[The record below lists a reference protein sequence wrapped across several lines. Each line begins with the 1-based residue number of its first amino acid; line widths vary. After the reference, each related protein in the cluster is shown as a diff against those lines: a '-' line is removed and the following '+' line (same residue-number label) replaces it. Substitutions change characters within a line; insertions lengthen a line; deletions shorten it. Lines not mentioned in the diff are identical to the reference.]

1 MAGAYILLLVINWNE
16 YRPRLTPLNILL
28 SLFLLSFAIST
39 FTGVDPYHS
48 FWDNHER
55 MLGLF
60 TIAHYVAYYF
70 VCSSVFKN
78 WADWRLAMRI
88 FLYAGSIAMFIGLL
102 QVFNPGLL
110 LNQNPER
117 IASTLGNPIYV
128 GGYGLFLAFVA
139 FLLFIREKN
148 VWWRASDGI
157 LGVLAV
163 LGMFFSGT
171 RGSMLGFAAGLAVA
185 VVGYTIVLRQYP
197 KTRKVLLAIMGVGII
212 TVSIMYYY
220 RSADFVKKIP
230 ALGRTLNTSL
240 SDVKASPRWIAWS
253 IAVQSWKEKP
263 VFGWGPNNYF
273 YAFNQHYNPKSLE
286 FGYGET
292 WFDNAHNI
300 IMNTLAVQGS
310 FGILVYL
317 GIFAV
322 GIVVLWKNGYLRQTN
337 PHLVAVGGAFLVA
350 HIVQNITV
358 FENPTSY
365 LYFMFWLSMVNVL
378 SGAKAE
384 QPALAV
390 NKSKE
395 QNQKT
400 AAQGLGGQSKKMEVK
415 FYPDRPIGA
424 GLISI
429 TAILVVIALF
439 LFNVQPARANKMT
452 LRTLRQLSTNP
463 ALGVTTMREALMF
476 NSPHIDDIRSD
487 IARSASQILNSGY
500 QQIGKERSK
509 EILDLAY
516 DNLMKNL
523 NLHPLDIRTHLT
535 ISQLGQ
541 LGFIITNDPSYLFN
555 AEKTMEDALRIS
567 PRRQQII
574 YNLAALKMQLNKA
587 SEATTMMEQT
597 INDNPKISESYWRL
611 AYIYRST
618 GQNSKA
624 KEILDRAQSNNI
636 VFYGQ
641 EEAIVNDIRKAISST
656 GTSAHAH

>member
-1 MAGAYILLLVINWNE
+1 
-16 YRPRLTPLNILL
+16 
-28 SLFLLSFAIST
+28 
-39 FTGVDPYHS
+39 
-48 FWDNHER
+48 
-55 MLGLF
+55 
-60 TIAHYVAYYF
+60 
-70 VCSSVFKN
+70 
-78 WADWRLAMRI
+78 
-88 FLYAGSIAMFIGLL
+88 
-102 QVFNPGLL
+102 
-110 LNQNPER
+110 
-117 IASTLGNPIYV
+117 
-128 GGYGLFLAFVA
+128 
-139 FLLFIREKN
+139 
-148 VWWRASDGI
+148 
-157 LGVLAV
+157 
-163 LGMFFSGT
+163 
-171 RGSMLGFAAGLAVA
+171 
-185 VVGYTIVLRQYP
+185 
-197 KTRKVLLAIMGVGII
+197 
-212 TVSIMYYY
+212 
-220 RSADFVKKIP
+220 
-230 ALGRTLNTSL
+230 
-240 SDVKASPRWIAWS
+240 
-253 IAVQSWKEKP
+253 
-263 VFGWGPNNYF
+263 
-273 YAFNQHYNPKSLE
+273 
-286 FGYGET
+286 
-292 WFDNAHNI
+292 
-300 IMNTLAVQGS
+300 
-310 FGILVYL
+310 
-317 GIFAV
+317 
-322 GIVVLWKNGYLRQTN
+322 
-337 PHLVAVGGAFLVA
+337 
-350 HIVQNITV
+350 
-358 FENPTSY
+358 
-365 LYFMFWLSMVNVL
+365 MVNVL